1 MYHIKQISETVGG
14 RLVGS
19 EDDRIIQN
27 LLIDSRRLDAAG
39 LTLFFAL
46 VSQRNDGH
54 KYIEDLYQNGVRAFV
69 VSKMPEEVHSDAC
82 YLLVDDVLKAL
93 QQLAAYHRS
102 QFNIP
107 VIGITGSNGKTIV
120 KEWLAQ
126 LLSPDYNLVR
136 SPKSYNSQ
144 VGVPLSVWRMDETHQ
159 MAIFEAGISKPDEMT
174 ALQKIIKP
182 TIGIFTNIGQAHE
195 ENFISFMQKAG
206 PCRSPPAV
214 WPGS

>member
-1 MYHIKQISETVGG
+1 MYHIKQISEIVGG

-39 LTLFFAL
+39 QTLFFAL

-120 KEWLAQ
+120 KEWRAQ
-126 LLSPDYNLVR
+126 PQELQLSSGR
-136 SPKSYNSQ
+136 ST
-144 VGVPLSVWRMDETHQ
+144 LRM
-159 MAIFEAGISKPDEMT
+159 AYG
-174 ALQKIIKP
+174 
-182 TIGIFTNIGQAHE
+182 
-195 ENFISFMQKAG
+195 
-206 PCRSPPAV
+206 
-214 WPGS
+214 

>member
-1 MYHIKQISETVGG
+1 MYHIKQISEIVGG

-39 LTLFFAL
+39 QTLFFAL

-93 QQLAAYHRS
+93 QQLALR
-102 QFNIP
+102 
-107 VIGITGSNGKTIV
+107 
-120 KEWLAQ
+120 
-126 LLSPDYNLVR
+126 
-136 SPKSYNSQ
+136 
-144 VGVPLSVWRMDETHQ
+144 
-159 MAIFEAGISKPDEMT
+159 
-174 ALQKIIKP
+174 
-182 TIGIFTNIGQAHE
+182 
-195 ENFISFMQKAG
+195 
-206 PCRSPPAV
+206 
-214 WPGS
+214 